1 MSETPLIILCPGQG
15 AQAIGMGRAWF
26 DASPAAAQ
34 TFGAADEIL
43 GDSLGER
50 LSTLCFEGPDTR
62 LNRTDVAQPA
72 LFVAAVASFQAMFS
86 ETPPDK
92 LAATAGLS
100 LGEYTALHL
109 AGALPFADA
118 LRLVALRGK
127 AMQDAAD
134 ASDGGMVALIG
145 ADEEQ
150 ASSLCDD
157 ARESDVLVPANYN
170 ATGQIVISGSTVA
183 CDRAVT
189 LASDRGL
196 RAKKLTV
203 AGAFHSPLMQPAA
216 ERLRSALESVELR
229 TPACTVVSNV
239 TALPHEANPDS
250 IASRL
255 VEQLTSP
262 VRWTQ
267 SCLWL
272 SANHP
277 GTEGAEGN
285 NSGYHELAPGKV
297 LSGLMRRIDKS
308 IKVTN
313 HDTPS
318 E

>member
-1 MSETPLIILCPGQG
+1 
-15 AQAIGMGRAWF
+15 
-26 DASPAAAQ
+26 
-34 TFGAADEIL
+34 
-43 GDSLGER
+43 
-50 LSTLCFEGPDTR
+50 
-62 LNRTDVAQPA
+62 
-72 LFVAAVASFQAMFS
+72 
-86 ETPPDK
+86 
-92 LAATAGLS
+92 
-100 LGEYTALHL
+100 
-109 AGALPFADA
+109 
-118 LRLVALRGK
+118 
-127 AMQDAAD
+127 
-134 ASDGGMVALIG
+134 
-145 ADEEQ
+145 
-150 ASSLCDD
+150 
-157 ARESDVLVPANYN
+157 
-170 ATGQIVISGSTVA
+170 
-183 CDRAVT
+183 
-189 LASDRGL
+189 
-196 RAKKLTV
+196 
-203 AGAFHSPLMQPAA
+203 MQPAA